1 MAKHAQHSQP
11 KKSWFGRSSQRKQ
24 NAAGGVP
31 TPENREKSPSGKA
44 QESTSVEEIPANN
57 PTAAEAT
64 AGQEQ
69 SSPSVAAEDAQAP
82 AAERPRLSGIPEI
95 IAPGSESRQKES
107 ASRTR
112 VPLEDTRPPESTPAQ
127 DAGTAMY
134 DPRIR
139 SRQQHRAGS
148 RTNAPQQRSAQDGS
162 APRTAG
168 SRPNRLNIPP
178 IDPAGQDAPRTGAP
192 DARPHP
198 GAGAQPPVGGPAY
211 WNPAATGSVPVY
223 GAPAYTQPA
232 PYGAPAYVQYAPNG
246 TPMYVHYAP
255 GAAPM
260 YIPYPP
266 SGNPAQGV
274 YPGPYAPPAVKQEK
288 NRRLGCLIPAIA
300 VPVTLFAVVALFA
313 ITRPSF
319 AQPLIEGA
327 FGIQETAPIAASEGP
342 VVFEDISDVAMTEE
356 AAQAE
361 QQEQVHTRRLLAQ
374 CQGVDIYSPI
384 SQDELTGMIMH
395 QASYEW
401 GQVMT
406 TQAPQAD
413 MAEYEASG
421 KPLRVNNEQTDGLWV
436 DADIAHLYRDTDDT
450 AMDTAADVGGEAGT
464 TVYAPV
470 TGQVIAVESYDLYD
484 ETPDI
489 RIHIRPDANPDLDVV
504 LLHQT
509 DPTVQAGDRV
519 EAGITP
525 VSSVRDIAAEL
536 TDLQLAYYT
545 QTAGNHSHVQVNDLT
560 NPDYI
565 AKYNLQVD

>member
-31 TPENREKSPSGKA
+31 TPENREESPSGKA
-44 QESTSVEEIPANN
+44 QESALAEETPADN

-64 AGQEQ
+64 VGQEQ
-69 SSPSVAAEDAQAP
+69 NSPSVAAENAQAP

-95 IAPGSESRQKES
+95 NAPGSESHQKES
-107 ASRTR
+107 TPRKR
-112 VPLEDTRPPESTPAQ
+112 VPQEGARLPESTPAQ
-127 DAGTAMY
+127 DAGAAMY

-139 SRQQHRAGS
+139 SRQQHPADPRA
-148 RTNAPQQRSAQDGS
+148 NAPQQQSTQDGP

-192 DARPHP
+192 DARQHP
-198 GAGAQPPVGGPAY
+198 GAGTQPPVGAPAY

-266 SGNPAQGV
+266 SGNPAQGA

-288 NRRLGCLIPAIA
+288 SRRLGCLIPAIA

-384 SQDELTGMIMH
+384 SQDELTGVIMH

>member
-31 TPENREKSPSGKA
+31 TPENREESPSGKA
-44 QESTSVEEIPANN
+44 QESASAEETPADN

-64 AGQEQ
+64 VGQEQ
-69 SSPSVAAEDAQAP
+69 TSPSVAAENAQAP

-95 IAPGSESRQKES
+95 NAPGSEDRRKES
-107 ASRTR
+107 APGKR
-112 VPLEDTRPPESTPAQ
+112 VPQEGARLPESTPAQ
-127 DAGTAMY
+127 DAGAAMY

-139 SRQQHRAGS
+139 SRQQHPADPRA
-148 RTNAPQQRSAQDGS
+148 NAPQQQSTQDGP

-192 DARPHP
+192 DARQHP
-198 GAGAQPPVGGPAY
+198 GAGTQPPVGAPAY

-266 SGNPAQGV
+266 SGNPAQGA

-288 NRRLGCLIPAIA
+288 SRRLGCLIPAIA

-384 SQDELTGMIMH
+384 SQDELTGVIMH

>member
-24 NAAGGVP
+24 NAAGSIP
-31 TPENREKSPSGKA
+31 APENREKSPSGKA

-127 DAGTAMY
+127 DAGAAMY

-178 IDPAGQDAPRTGAP
+178 IDPAGQDAPRTGVP
-192 DARPHP
+192 DVRQHP
-198 GAGAQPPVGGPAY
+198 GTGTQPPVGGPAY
-211 WNPAATGSVPVY
+211 WNPAATGSVPLY
-223 GAPAYTQPA
+223 GAPTYAQPA
-232 PYGAPAYVQYAPNG
+232 PYGAPAYVQYTPNG
-246 TPMYVHYAP
+246 TPIYVHYAP

-260 YIPYPP
+260 YVPYPP
-266 SGNPAQGV
+266 NGNPAQGA

-288 NRRLGCLIPAIA
+288 DRRLGCLIPAIA
-300 VPVTLFAVVALFA
+300 VPVALFAVVALFA

-384 SQDELTGMIMH
+384 SQDELTGVIMH

-413 MAEYEASG
+413 MTEYEASG
-421 KPLRVNNEQTDGLWV
+421 KPLRVNNEQIEGLWV
-436 DADIAHLYRDTDDT
+436 DADIAHLYRDTDST

-489 RIHIRPDANPDLDVV
+489 RIHIRPDANPNLDVV

>member
-24 NAAGGVP
+24 NAAGCVP
-31 TPENREKSPSGKA
+31 TPENREESPSGKA
-44 QESTSVEEIPANN
+44 QESASAEETPADN

-64 AGQEQ
+64 VGQEQ
-69 SSPSVAAEDAQAP
+69 TSPSVAAENAQAP

-95 IAPGSESRQKES
+95 NAPGSEDRRKES
-107 ASRTR
+107 APGKR
-112 VPLEDTRPPESTPAQ
+112 VPQEGARLPESTPAQ
-127 DAGTAMY
+127 DAGAAMY

-139 SRQQHRAGS
+139 SRQQHPADPRA
-148 RTNAPQQRSAQDGS
+148 NAPQQQSTQDGP

-192 DARPHP
+192 DARQYPS
-198 GAGAQPPVGGPAY
+198 AGTQPPVGAPAY

-384 SQDELTGMIMH
+384 SQDELTGVIMH

>member
-31 TPENREKSPSGKA
+31 TPENREESPSGKA
-44 QESTSVEEIPANN
+44 QESASAEETPADN

-64 AGQEQ
+64 VGQEQ
-69 SSPSVAAEDAQAP
+69 TSPSVAAENAQAP

-95 IAPGSESRQKES
+95 NAPGSEDRRKES
-107 ASRTR
+107 APGKR
-112 VPLEDTRPPESTPAQ
+112 VPQEGARLPESTPAQ
-127 DAGTAMY
+127 DAGAAMY

-139 SRQQHRAGS
+139 SRQQHPADPRA
-148 RTNAPQQRSAQDGS
+148 NAPQQQSIQDGP

-192 DARPHP
+192 DARQYPS
-198 GAGAQPPVGGPAY
+198 AGTQPPVGAPAY

-384 SQDELTGMIMH
+384 SQDELTGVIMH

-413 MAEYEASG
+413 MTEYEASG
-421 KPLRVNNEQTDGLWV
+421 KPLRVNNEQIEGLWV
-436 DADIAHLYRDTDDT
+436 DADIAHLYRDTDST

-489 RIHIRPDANPDLDVV
+489 RIHIRPDANPNLDVV

>member
-1 MAKHAQHSQP
+1 MAKHARHNQP
-11 KKSWFGRSSQRKQ
+11 MNSLFDSNPQRRQ
-24 NAAGGVP
+24 NATGGVP
-31 TPENREKSPSGKA
+31 ALENRMNPPSAKIR
-44 QESTSVEEIPANN
+44 ECIPEEIPAEN
-57 PTAAEAT
+57 PTQPIAT
-64 AGQEQ
+64 RTGIGRGETTPKTA
-69 SSPSVAAEDAQAP
+69 SRNAQASAIGP
-82 AAERPRLSGIPEI
+82 SRLSNIPQI
-95 IAPGSESRQKES
+95 DSSNS
-107 ASRTR
+107 AKG
-112 VPLEDTRPPESTPAQ
+112 Q
-127 DAGTAMY
+127 
-134 DPRIR
+134 
-139 SRQQHRAGS
+139 
-148 RTNAPQQRSAQDGS
+148 
-162 APRTAG
+162 APRAVHP
-168 SRPNRLNIPP
+168 RPGELNIPP
-178 IDPAGQDAPRTGAP
+178 IDPVEQDT
-192 DARPHP
+192 PHP
-198 GAGAQPPVGGPAY
+198 NTPETPRYSGAGAQPAPH
-211 WNPAATGSVPVY
+211 S
-223 GAPAYTQPA
+223 APAPA
-232 PYGAPAYVQYAPNG
+232 QYPPNR
-246 TPMYVHYAP
+246 MAADACCAP
-255 GAAPM
+255 GATPM

-274 YPGPYAPPAVKQEK
+274 CPGPYAPPAVKQEK

-384 SQDELTGMIMH
+384 SQDELTGVIMH

>member
-1 MAKHAQHSQP
+1 
-11 KKSWFGRSSQRKQ
+11 
-24 NAAGGVP
+24 
-31 TPENREKSPSGKA
+31 
-44 QESTSVEEIPANN
+44 
-57 PTAAEAT
+57 
-64 AGQEQ
+64 
-69 SSPSVAAEDAQAP
+69 
-82 AAERPRLSGIPEI
+82 
-95 IAPGSESRQKES
+95 
-107 ASRTR
+107 
-112 VPLEDTRPPESTPAQ
+112 
-127 DAGTAMY
+127 MY

-139 SRQQHRAGS
+139 SRQQHPADPRA
-148 RTNAPQQRSAQDGS
+148 NAPQQQSIQDGP

-192 DARPHP
+192 DARQYPS
-198 GAGAQPPVGGPAY
+198 AGTQPPVGAPAY

-384 SQDELTGMIMH
+384 SQDELTGVIMH

-413 MAEYEASG
+413 MTEYEASG
-421 KPLRVNNEQTDGLWV
+421 KPLRVNNEQIEGLWV
-436 DADIAHLYRDTDDT
+436 DADIAHLYRDTDST

-489 RIHIRPDANPDLDVV
+489 RIHIRPDANPNLDVV